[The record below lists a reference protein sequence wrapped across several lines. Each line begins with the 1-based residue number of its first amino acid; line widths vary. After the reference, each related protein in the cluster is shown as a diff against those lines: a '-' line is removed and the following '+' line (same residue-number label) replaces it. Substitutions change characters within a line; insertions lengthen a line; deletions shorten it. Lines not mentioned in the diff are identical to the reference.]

1 MAEALGVAS
10 SVIAVVDLTAKVAGA
25 SIKLIN
31 LWKEI
36 KNVPDALLEK
46 AERLR
51 DFEYF
56 LLETESQAADSPMPQ
71 RAWNSALLQ
80 KYISRT
86 RAALKDLQEMVDQ
99 LYARVTDPRKFKRNL
114 ASAKAV
120 LRKEDLS
127 ALDSKLNL
135 ALELFKLAREQ
146 YLTHVNSFTNHSKVA
161 SRGQAEDTLVDCG
174 TNTNQS
180 LVVKAPAMAS
190 FSHRRTMIG
199 RIGLSWKSDVG
210 YKLHAQPP
218 SWLTGSVYS
227 VLAQK
232 SLWGWQLSLRSY
244 EVVER
249 LDSELYTDIR
259 NDDCPALFKRLHDQT
274 MSPFVR
280 VGNGSTLLEVCFLL
294 LSSS

>member
-10 SVIAVVDLTAKVAGA
+10 SVIAVVELTGKVAGA
-25 SIKLIN
+25 SIKLVN

-51 DFEYF
+51 DFEDF

-86 RAALKDLQEMVDQ
+86 RAALKDLQETVDQ

-114 ASAKAV
+114 ASTKAV

-146 YLTHVNSFTNHSKVA
+146 YLTHVNSFTNHSTRKLTVFTKITDVILCDA
-161 SRGQAEDTLVDCG
+161 SIAA
-174 TNTNQS
+174 
-180 LVVKAPAMAS
+180 VV
-190 FSHRRTMIG
+190 
-199 RIGLSWKSDVG
+199 
-210 YKLHAQPP
+210 
-218 SWLTGSVYS
+218 
-227 VLAQK
+227 
-232 SLWGWQLSLRSY
+232 
-244 EVVER
+244 
-249 LDSELYTDIR
+249 
-259 NDDCPALFKRLHDQT
+259 
-274 MSPFVR
+274 
-280 VGNGSTLLEVCFLL
+280 
-294 LSSS
+294 

>member
-10 SVIAVVDLTAKVAGA
+10 SVIAVVELTGKVAGA
-25 SIKLIN
+25 SIKLVN

-36 KNVPDALLEK
+36 KHVPDELLQK
-46 AERLR
+46 AARLR
-51 DFEYF
+51 DFEDF

-99 LYARVTDPRKFKRNL
+99 LYAKVTDPRKFKRNL
-114 ASAKAV
+114 ASTKAV

-146 YLTHVNSFTNHSKVA
+146 YLTHVNSFTNHS
-161 SRGQAEDTLVDCG
+161 T
-174 TNTNQS
+174 T
-180 LVVKAPAMAS
+180 PAMAS

-199 RIGLSWKSDVG
+199 RIGVSWKSDVG

-244 EVVER
+244 EVVE
-249 LDSELYTDIR
+249 DIGGELLTDIR